1 MSMETDKKLDISK
14 TSISALEEIK
24 RETLQRLE

>member
-1 MSMETDKKLDISK
+1 METEKKNETLNKNSLNVLD
-14 TSISALEEIK
+14 EIK